1 MQGRRASLSAP
12 WAERFKPTVLREVA
26 GNYSAAEQ
34 LEGWIRGR
42 LSGKAGL
49 KKAALLSGPPGTGK
63 TLAVGIIARSLDL
76 DLVEMNASDFR
87 TEELVEG
94 IAGGASLQASLFG
107 KKGKLIFLDEL
118 DGISGR
124 QDRGG
129 LSAIIRVIKESRF
142 PIVMAANDPWDPR
155 FRPLREIC
163 EMISFKRIR
172 SPSIEVQLKRIARLN
187 GLEIEEELVK
197 RLAQRSGGDL
207 RAAINDLQ
215 MLGEG
220 KKTLRDSD
228 VGMLAA
234 RLQEKGIFDVMQ
246 RVFSADG
253 VLDAKLAAEGS
264 TVDPEMLLQW
274 INENIPNQYPAAS
287 ERAYAF
293 DWLSKADVFMGR
305 VKRKQAWELMGYAFE
320 LALGGAAMARRG
332 EYGYTRYNFPRRIG
346 MLSQTKELRGR
357 KRESLAAI
365 GKETHSSVKKVAT
378 EYLPY
383 IEMLIESGAASE
395 RMLNLSDSRET

>member
-1 MQGRRASLSAP
+1 MMEIS
-12 WAERFKPTVLREVA
+12 

-34 LEGWIRGR
+34 LEQWITGR
-42 LSGKAGL
+42 LAGKAGL

-63 TLAVGIIARSLDL
+63 TLVVGLLAKSLDL

-87 TEELVEG
+87 TEELVESV
-94 IAGGASLQASLFG
+94 AGGASLQASLFG

-129 LSAIIRVIKESRF
+129 LSAIMRIIKESRY
-142 PIVMAANDPWDPR
+142 PIILAANDPWDPR

-163 EMISFKRIR
+163 EMIQFRR
-172 SPSIEVQLKRIARLN
+172 VRTPSIEVQLKRVARLN
-187 GLEIEEELVK
+187 GLEVDDDLVK
-197 RLAQRSGGDL
+197 RIAERAGGDL

-220 KKTLRDSD
+220 RETLRDSD
-228 VGMLAA
+228 VGMLAT
-234 RLQEKGIFDVMQ
+234 RLQERGIFDVMKV
-246 RVFSADG
+246 VFYAEG
-253 VLDAKLAAEGS
+253 VLDAKLAVEGA

-274 INENIPNQYPAAS
+274 INENIPNQYPDPR
-287 ERAYAF
+287 EKAYAF

-305 VKRKQAWELMGYAFE
+305 VKRRQMWELMGYALE
-320 LALGGAAMARRG
+320 LALGGAALAKGGPYR
-332 EYGYTRYNFPRRIG
+332 YTRYMFPRRIG

-357 KRESLAAI
+357 KREALAAVA
-365 GKETHSSVKKVAT
+365 KEAHASVKKVAT

-383 IEMLIESGAASE
+383 MEILVEAGAMGE
-395 RMLNLSDSRET
+395 GLLNWSDNREP

>member
-1 MQGRRASLSAP
+1 MMEIS
-12 WAERFKPTVLREVA
+12 

-34 LEGWIRGR
+34 LEQWITGR
-42 LSGKAGL
+42 LAGKAGL

-63 TLAVGIIARSLDL
+63 TLVVGLLAKSLDL

-87 TEELVEG
+87 TEELVESV
-94 IAGGASLQASLFG
+94 AGGASLQASLFG

-129 LSAIIRVIKESRF
+129 LSAIMRIIKESRY
-142 PIVMAANDPWDPR
+142 PIILAANDPWDPR

-163 EMISFKRIR
+163 EMIQFRR
-172 SPSIEVQLKRIARLN
+172 VRTPSIEVQLKRVARLN
-187 GLEIEEELVK
+187 GLEVDDDLVK
-197 RLAQRSGGDL
+197 RIAERAGGDL

-220 KKTLRDSD
+220 RETLRDSD
-228 VGMLAA
+228 VGMLAT
-234 RLQEKGIFDVMQ
+234 RLQERGIFDVMKG
-246 RVFSADG
+246 VFSAEG
-253 VLDAKLAAEGS
+253 VLDAKLAVEGA

-274 INENIPNQYPAAS
+274 INENIPNQYPDPR
-287 ERAYAF
+287 EKAYAF

-305 VKRKQAWELMGYAFE
+305 VKRRQMWELMGYALE
-320 LALGGAAMARRG
+320 LALGGAALAKGGPYR
-332 EYGYTRYNFPRRIG
+332 YTRYMFPRRIG

-357 KRESLAAI
+357 KREALAAVA
-365 GKETHSSVKKVAT
+365 KEAHASVKKVAT

-383 IEMLIESGAASE
+383 MEILVEAGAMGE
-395 RMLNLSDSRET
+395 GLLNWSDNREP

>member
-1 MQGRRASLSAP
+1 MRGRWASLSGP
-12 WAERFKPTVLREVA
+12 WSERFKPTTLREVA

-34 LEGWIRGR
+34 LEQWVKGR
-42 LSGKAGL
+42 LAGKSGL

-63 TLAVGIIARSLDL
+63 TLAVGIIARSLEL

-107 KKGKLIFLDEL
+107 RRGKLIFLDEL

-129 LSAIIRVIKESRF
+129 ISAIIRVIKGSRF
-142 PIVMAANDPWDPR
+142 PIVMAVNDPWDPR

-163 EMISFKRIR
+163 EMIQFRR
-172 SPSIEVQLKRIARLN
+172 VRAPSIEAQLKRIARLN
-187 GLEIEEELVK
+187 GIEVEEELVK
-197 RLAQRSGGDL
+197 RLAERAGGDL

-220 KKTLRDSD
+220 KRVLKDSE
-228 VGMLAA
+228 VGMLSA
-234 RLQEKGIFDVMQ
+234 RLQERGIFEVIKEI
-246 RVFSADG
+246 FSAEG
-253 VLDAKLAAEGS
+253 VLDAKLAAEGA

-274 INENIPNQYPAAS
+274 INENIPSQYPDAG
-287 ERAYAF
+287 ERAFAF
-293 DWLSKADVFMGR
+293 NWLSKADVFMGR
-305 VKRKQAWELMGYAFE
+305 VKRKQMWELMGYVYE
-320 LALGGAAMARRG
+320 LALGGAALARRG
-332 EYGYTRYNFPRRIG
+332 TYRYTRYNFPRRIG
-346 MLSQTKELRGR
+346 MLSQTKEVRGR
-357 KRESLAAI
+357 RKEALAAI
-365 GKETHSSVKKVAT
+365 GREAHASVKKVAT

-383 IEMLIESGAASE
+383 IELLIESGKADE
-395 RMLNLSDSRET
+395 GILRPSDSRGT